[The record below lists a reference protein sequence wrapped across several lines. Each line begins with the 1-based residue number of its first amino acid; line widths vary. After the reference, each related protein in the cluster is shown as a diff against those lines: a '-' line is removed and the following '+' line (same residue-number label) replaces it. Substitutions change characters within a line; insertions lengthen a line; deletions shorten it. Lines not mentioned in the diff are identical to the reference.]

1 MGPRRFRRFRRRKRT
16 NAILSTTEPYG
27 APFRMLGLLVD
38 SQLHMG
44 CAIRECAHEASWK
57 LRTLL
62 RTRRVHTTSDLF
74 LLFKSHILSYLEYRT
89 PAIYHAAATVLD
101 PIDRILRSF
110 LRDLCVPEIDALLSF
125 NLAPLAARR
134 DIAML
139 GLIHR
144 TVLGEGPP
152 HFSQWFRIESEQQL
166 RRSERQARNTV
177 DPLKSLPVGRSLGLI
192 KRNAFGLIPVYNLL
206 PNDIVRRDSVQEFQR
221 VLTNLM
227 KDVASSNNPNWPVL
241 FSPRC
246 LAALHPL
253 RRV

>member
-1 MGPRRFRRFRRRKRT
+1 MGPRKFRHFRRRKEHF
-16 NAILSTTEPYG
+16 AILSTTEPYG

-110 LRDLCVPEIDALLSF
+110 LRDLCVPEID
-125 NLAPLAARR
+125 PRP
-134 DIAML
+134 AMDGS
-139 GLIHR
+139 GL
-144 TVLGEGPP
+144 
-152 HFSQWFRIESEQQL
+152 
-166 RRSERQARNTV
+166 RSQARWQRE
-177 DPLKSLPVGRSLGLI
+177 S
-192 KRNAFGLIPVYNLL
+192 AQ
-206 PNDIVRRDSVQEFQR
+206 RR
-221 VLTNLM
+221 
-227 KDVASSNNPNWPVL
+227 
-241 FSPRC
+241 
-246 LAALHPL
+246 
-253 RRV
+253 RRT